1 MKRILSLLLV
11 LLVALA
17 AAAASVAEM
26 SPQNEVPPPEIEKI
40 IEDHQTI
47 YRLTI
52 YYIYLDGTTAAP
64 TYRAVL
70 NAGTPYNVPSPRIS
84 GYTPTMSVV
93 SGIMPARNVEYTVIY
108 IPRSPDGTPIDFL
121 TIEDYET
128 PLGFGACY
136 MHEGI
141 CIE

>member
-17 AAAASVAEM
+17 AAASVAEM
-26 SPQNEVPPPEIEKI
+26 SPQNETPPPEIEKI

-47 YRLTI
+47 FRLTI
-52 YYIYLDGTTAAP
+52 YYIYPDGTTAAP

-70 NAGTPYNVPSPRIS
+70 NAGTRYNVPSPRIS

-93 SGIMPARNVEYTVIY
+93 SGVMPARDVEYTVIY
-108 IPRSPDGTPIDFL
+108 IPRSSDGTPIDFL

-128 PLGFGACY
+128 PLGFGASF
-136 MHEGI
+136 MHKGI